1 MGDLTSTHLGSTA
14 GVAGTG
20 GADGVSLATKGG
32 EVGVVG
38 MTMASVGVAATPGMT
53 LPLEILKDGGIG
65 VAVGIPLRTVSSKSA
80 LFRVN
85 SAISV

>member
-14 GVAGTG
+14 GVAVTG
-20 GADGVSLATKGG
+20 GADGVSLATTGG
-32 EVGVVG
+32 AIGVVG
-38 MTMASVGVAATPGMT
+38 MTMASVEVGMTPGRT
-53 LPLEILKDGGIG
+53 LPLETLTEGGIG

-80 LFRVN
+80 LFKVN